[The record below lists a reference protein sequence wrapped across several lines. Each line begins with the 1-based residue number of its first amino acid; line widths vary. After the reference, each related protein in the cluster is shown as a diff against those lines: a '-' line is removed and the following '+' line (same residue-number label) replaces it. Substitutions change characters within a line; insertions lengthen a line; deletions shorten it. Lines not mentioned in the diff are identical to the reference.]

1 MRFGCWWF
9 LNNPSLVEEITAM
22 RLETLGLSFILSIL
36 MLGYWSISST
46 NGNTPRRSLVM
57 FWLRNTA
64 IAWATGWQLTEDQV
78 QKDVEELFQ
87 NNFYRFCAA
96 S

>member
-1 MRFGCWWF
+1 MVFGCWWF

-22 RLETLGLSFILSIL
+22 RRTLLACPLSLSIL

-57 FWLRNTA
+57 FWLRNTT
-64 IAWATGWQLTEDQV
+64 IFWYQV
-78 QKDVEELFQ
+78 G
-87 NNFYRFCAA
+87 